1 MGICL
6 KAVFNSFIILFN
18 GFLQYTFPQNVHVY
32 LECWVIS
39 IFLTIFR
46 NEAPYRVPYLP
57 VIPTFFVLFAWK

>member
-1 MGICL
+1 MGTCL
-6 KAVFNSFIILFN
+6 KAVFNSFN
-18 GFLQYTFPQNVHVY
+18 DFLQYTFPQNVHVY

-57 VIPTFFVLFAWK
+57 VIPTFLVLFAWK